1 MFLAA
6 WTAAQPE
13 LLAQG
18 ESESVPVTDAMLQAP
33 ASGDWP
39 MWRRTLDGWG
49 YEHSDVVFDDPGS
62 RPVRRTM
69 RADSVLNTL
78 SGRISTTPDNQIL
91 VELAPDDIVP
101 ANLFDLSGRTLVFT
115 PDGRGVYSRSVRA
128 LAWEED
134 LGNPVNDNAEIE
146 LGFRF
151 EFSGREWESFF
162 VSRRGLIT
170 FGEPYPFS
178 QHGPDRWGT
187 MSEIAEHL
195 GSFPMISA
203 LYKPRLGGWST
214 FEAERFGNTQHV
226 SRWPDRVVIT
236 WITTDPAFHVH
247 GLPPKEKTRFQMA
260 LHADGRIAFH
270 YAPEPRDP
278 DEAIRDGIVG
288 LFPAVAKTSLIGS
301 VPDPVDGSLPA
312 HLDLRETAIYMTSE
326 PDLVLVE
333 FTTRGPIR
341 PVPDQELIYAVEI
354 DTDEPWTND
363 REDQEFLWGLA
374 VQPDGRRTA
383 QWDATK
389 PAYDSDADDN
399 RIGLLVDSSEFAG
412 RPASVAAYSGQW
424 NTVTGSWRLGN
435 GERSAVISFP
445 QVTESAPTDLSQ
457 SGSSAVQHEV
467 FHHTGLKDYLIPI
480 ACGVIKAQGDEFDAI
495 VFHSQFRFDIQ
506 FPGSWWGYYPGNV
519 PIRGIGMSEELLQE
533 KSPCGSRMRGQWNFP
548 IWAKSDFVAV
558 ADGSGGY
565 AASPDGMWH
574 LAHEFTHTWAAYVSY
589 VRSGER
595 EPLSTGSHWLPE
607 LHAPA
612 PFARA
617 GSIMGGSYWREN
629 ADGTFTPLLLDEKGE
644 AGLSW
649 LDLYLAG
656 LATPDE
662 VPDTFILRN
671 LQEAGGGRRGPH
683 TAEKEIVTM
692 EQVLA
697 AMGPRNP
704 PAARSQTL
712 FNSGFVYLLEPGQ
725 TPDPE
730 QLAFHAEFSDQT
742 VEHWRRITGGR
753 SQITTAVPTLPNGSP
768 VAVGTL
774 PDLTLRA
781 GGRAAVVDVA
791 GAFRDPEGDPLTYR
805 VASSAP
811 AVATAV
817 VAGSQA
823 AVTPVSEGRATVTV
837 TATDTGGLSA
847 MQQFAVAVV
856 VSSTFTDH
864 PLRPGTTPIKAVHF
878 HELRE
883 RIVALRVRSGL
894 PVVGWTD
901 PTLVAGVTPVKRVHL
916 TELRSALDAA
926 YDAVRRPRP
935 AYTDAVVAAG
945 VTAVKAAHIMEL
957 RSAVLLLESGTGT
970 AP

>member
-1 MFLAA
+1 MLLAA

-49 YEHSDVVFDDPGS
+49 YEHPDVVFDDPGS
-62 RPVRRTM
+62 RPVRRTT
-69 RADSVLNTL
+69 RADSALNTL
-78 SGRISTTPDNQIL
+78 SGRITTTPDNQIL

-101 ANLFDLSGRTLVFT
+101 ASLFDLNGQTLVFT
-115 PDGRGVYSRSVRA
+115 PDGRGGYSRSVRDVA
-128 LAWEED
+128 LEED
-134 LGNPVNDNAEIE
+134 IGEEPSSDRQEIE
-146 LGFRF
+146 LDFPF
-151 EFSGREWESFF
+151 EFSGRQWRSFF
-162 VSRRGLIT
+162 VTGNGLIT
-170 FGEPYPFS
+170 FGKPFPS
-178 QHGPDRWGT
+178 WDSRTPSRFGT
-187 MSEIAEHL
+187 MQMIADAFL
-195 GSFPMISA
+195 VAPTISA
-203 LYKPRLGGWST
+203 LYKPYLGART
-214 FEAERFGNTQHV
+214 YV
-226 SRWPDRVVIT
+226 SSKPDRVVVT
-236 WITTDPAFHVH
+236 WDARDVPFAVY
-247 GLPPKEKTRFQMA
+247 GRRPKEVLRYQIA
-260 LHADGRIAFH
+260 LHSNGSVALHYGPQPADA
-270 YAPEPRDP
+270 

-288 LFPAVAKTSLIGS
+288 LFP
-301 VPDPVDGSLPA
+301 
-312 HLDLRETAIYMTSE
+312 E
-326 PDLVLVE
+326 
-333 FTTRGPIR
+333 
-341 PVPDQELIYAVEI
+341 
-354 DTDEPWTND
+354 
-363 REDQEFLWGLA
+363 
-374 VQPDGRRTA
+374 
-383 QWDATK
+383 
-389 PAYDSDADDN
+389 
-399 RIGLLVDSSEFAG
+399 
-412 RPASVAAYSGQW
+412 VAA
-424 NTVTGSWRLGN
+424 
-435 GERSAVISFP
+435 
-445 QVTESAPTDLSQ
+445 SAPTDLSEP
-457 SGSSAVQHEV
+457 SSRPSPTQYEV
-467 FHHTGLKDYLIPI
+467 FRYVAIRDRDQ
-480 ACGVIKAQGDEFDAI
+480 GVADVSCRIIKVLGDHFDFFAFNSEFRVDLQEAY
-495 VFHSQFRFDIQ
+495 Q
-506 FPGSWWGYYPGNV
+506 PGHGFAGFYPGNIQAEV
-519 PIRGIGMSEELLQE
+519 EGIGIEGDYTT
-533 KSPCGSRMRGQWNFP
+533 PCESRLKNSW
-548 IWAKSDFVAV
+548 
-558 ADGSGGY
+558 GY
-565 AASPDGMWH
+565 PVWMKAASMMRASYAEDGH
-574 LAHEFTHTWAAYVSY
+574 RTPYDDGLTVFAHEIGHTWLAYASY
-589 VRSGER
+589 LAGGER
-595 EPLSTGSHWLPE
+595 KSMQTAERGVHWALE
-607 LHAPA
+607 VHAPA
-612 PFARA
+612 PFPWREQYN
-617 GSIMGGSYWREN
+617 GSVMGGAYWREN
-629 ADGTFTPLLLDEKGE
+629 SDGTFTATSGWTTR
-644 AGLSW
+644 GGGFSW
-649 LDLYLAG
+649 LDLYLMG
-656 LATPDE
+656 LAPPDE
-662 VPDTFILRN
+662 VPDMFILRN
-671 LQEAGGGRRGPH
+671 IRREGPC
-683 TAEKEIVTM
+683 TAEPWECERFGPFAADKEIVTM

-704 PAARSQTL
+704 PAERARKAY
-712 FNSGFVYLLEPGQ
+712 NMGFVYFLLPGQ

-730 QLAFHAEFSDQT
+730 LLREHAEYRDRA
-742 VEHWRRITGGR
+742 VDHWRHITGGR

-811 AVATAV
+811 AVAMAV

-823 AVTPVSEGRATVTV
+823 AVTPVSAGRATVTV

-864 PLRPGTTPIKAVHF
+864 PLRLGTTPIKAVHF